1 MPARGPVGGRALCT
15 PHSLQEQSLGGVGTP
30 AAFVSMAAEGL
41 NSHPCSVPLNHPCY
55 NEPAAVGQRVTVGR
69 TSPPPHLL
77 WTSPVPPSLGFHG
90 SVWQRGIY
98 FKTLAGMP
106 GGSRRHAGL
115 GVRGDAQQM
124 SAHSAQVPSKASH
137 PSPPSH
143 LTPVRQETHYYPIL
157 QMRRLR
163 HRARKGRGQG
173 RKYSQSAEPG
183 FELRFPWI
191 PSPGLYSLLA
201 SWPGLSCSGRSSA
214 MGPTGPWVNPFT
226 SPRLCKMGW

>member
-1 MPARGPVGGRALCT
+1 MPARGPTGGRALCT

-30 AAFVSMAAEGL
+30 AVFVSMAAGGL
-41 NSHPCSVPLNHPCY
+41 NSHPRYS
-55 NEPAAVGQRVTVGR
+55 EPAAAGQRVTVGR

-77 WTSPVPPSLGFHG
+77 WTFPVPPSLGFHG

-124 SAHSAQVPSKASH
+124 SAHSARVPSKASY
-137 PSPPSH
+137 PSPPSR
-143 LTPVRQETHYYPIL
+143 LTPVRQGTHYYPIL

-163 HRARKGRGQG
+163 HRAKKGHAQGHIASQWQSQDSNSGFHGSQVQAFIHFFPLGQCLVVWAG
-173 RKYSQSAEPG
+173 A
-183 FELRFPWI
+183 LPW
-191 PSPGLYSLLA
+191 
-201 SWPGLSCSGRSSA
+201 
-214 MGPTGPWVNPFT
+214 GPQALG
-226 SPRLCKMGW
+226 